1 MRGKE
6 CSTYYFACF
15 VGITPA
21 CAGKRFFSGLVSRVP
36 WDHPRM
42 CGEKLAFF
50 VFCPYVLG
58 SPPHV
63 RGKALFIK
71 NHFPFVGITPA
82 CAGKRCTC
90 CYACPRPTDHPRTC
104 GEKFDSRC
112 PLVRRLG
119 SPPHMRGKVG
129 HTVTPPFR
137 KRITPAH
144 AGKSGASLSQPLSNA
159 DHPRT
164 CGEKTF
170 CDDAPFLIL
179 GSPPH
184 MRGKEIWHNLAPAQ
198 IGITPAHAGKSVEK
212 AKEQAENQDH
222 PRTCGEKVQTLLYT
236 DVQKGSPPHMRGK
249 AIQSRPDDSDNGIT
263 PAHAGKSSVL
273 LKFIAV
279 ALDHPRTCGE
289 KSAAVPMQIYI
300 YGSPPHMRG
309 KGSFGHCLA
318 SSSRITPAH
327 AGKSIWCRL
336 CFCAVKDH
344 PRTCGEK
351 TKKIP

>member
-104 GEKFDSRC
+104 GEK
-112 PLVRRLG
+112 LNIEWEVAEGEG
-119 SPPHMRGKVG
+119 SPPHMRGKG
-129 HTVTPPFR
+129 LPALLRPFCD
-137 KRITPAH
+137 RITPAH
-144 AGKSGASLSQPLSNA
+144 AGKSRCSWRMSHL
-159 DHPRT
+159 H
-164 CGEKTF
+164 
-170 CDDAPFLIL
+170 
-179 GSPPH
+179 
-184 MRGKEIWHNLAPAQ
+184 
-198 IGITPAHAGKSVEK
+198 
-212 AKEQAENQDH
+212 QDH
-222 PRTCGEKVQTLLYT
+222 PRTCGEKKVMRGSK
-236 DVQKGSPPHMRGK
+236 DKRMGSPPHMRGK
-249 AIQSRPDDSDNGIT
+249 D
-263 PAHAGKSSVL
+263 
-273 LKFIAV
+273 
-279 ALDHPRTCGE
+279 
-289 KSAAVPMQIYI
+289 
-300 YGSPPHMRG
+300 
-309 KGSFGHCLA
+309 
-318 SSSRITPAH
+318 
-327 AGKSIWCRL
+327 
-336 CFCAVKDH
+336 
-344 PRTCGEK
+344 
-351 TKKIP
+351 

>member
-104 GEKFDSRC
+104 GEKAVLDMCSC
-112 PLVRRLG
+112 HSLG
-119 SPPHMRGKVG
+119 SPPHMRGKVRFSLPIG
-129 HTVTPPFR
+129 PPSG
-137 KRITPAH
+137 ITPAH
-144 AGKSGASLSQPLSNA
+144 AGKRAAACRTSPAVR

-164 CGEKTF
+164 CGEKCHIT
-170 CDDAPFLIL
+170 ITR
-179 GSPPH
+179 GS
-184 MRGKEIWHNLAPAQ
+184 
-198 IGITPAHAGKSVEK
+198 
-212 AKEQAENQDH
+212 
-222 PRTCGEKVQTLLYT
+222 
-236 DVQKGSPPHMRGK
+236 
-249 AIQSRPDDSDNGIT
+249 
-263 PAHAGKSSVL
+263 
-273 LKFIAV
+273 
-279 ALDHPRTCGE
+279 
-289 KSAAVPMQIYI
+289 
-300 YGSPPHMRG
+300 
-309 KGSFGHCLA
+309 
-318 SSSRITPAH
+318 
-327 AGKSIWCRL
+327 
-336 CFCAVKDH
+336 
-344 PRTCGEK
+344 
-351 TKKIP
+351 